1 MEEFYMNDDQR
12 SFRFDSELLKV
23 FSLAHQISIRCKHPC
38 VTDLACFS
46 ALNSLPNSPL
56 YRRLIH
62 LGYSSQD
69 IQNILTEILNENK
82 VLCHAQKQANLLAFP
97 YPLQSFFISEQLSDI
112 FEKATFIA
120 SEYYG
125 KDSFGCNELLA
136 SMAECMPTVYESF
149 LKKCDIYPEP
159 NHPFHK
165 EENRMLKIPHE
176 LANCL
181 TVLNDKYS
189 PNEVSCH
196 ILGRDKETLSLIR
209 ILAKD
214 TKRNCV
220 LVGEPGVGKTAL
232 VEKFT
237 WMIVTGNCPTK
248 FKDSIVISLDVNAI
262 VAGTQ
267 FRGSAEERFQKLVAF
282 LEDQPNCILFIDEIH
297 DVLGAGACREGELDL
312 GDVLKPV
319 LARGT
324 TRVIGATTLAEY
336 EKYFSQDGALKRRFE
351 RINVREPKIHEV
363 YPMIKNQIARL
374 STSHGVSIS
383 KELVDL
389 IIFYASCFNYE
400 TKNPDRT
407 LDLIDKSMATAELY
421 GKTEVSKEDM
431 LENFNTNKE
440 IFEHTPLEIK
450 TALAYHEAGHYLLH
464 RFSKELYD
472 YHVLAVSIMPA
483 EDYYGINVLEIDT
496 DVIPS
501 RTRDYYIQLIAC
513 QLGGR
518 IAEQMYSDKL
528 SAGASKDL
536 ESATRIAKN
545 MITKYGLSNNF
556 SSYRMYLDEANEQMY
571 SDKIR
576 DAVDSEID
584 EIVSEAG
591 EYAQEV
597 LQSNHDYLELLVS
610 ALLEKGMLSATE
622 IDALF
627 ANSSNMD

>member
-1 MEEFYMNDDQR
+1 MEEFYMNDNQR
-12 SFRFDSELLKV
+12 NFRFSAELLKV
-23 FSLAHQISIRCKHPC
+23 FSLAYQISIECKHPC
-38 VTDLACFS
+38 VTDLACFV
-46 ALNSLPNSPL
+46 ALNSLNDSPL
-56 YRRLIH
+56 YRRLIRSG
-62 LGYSSQD
+62 LSSQD
-69 IQNILTEILNENK
+69 IERIMTEILNENK
-82 VLCHAQKQANLLAFP
+82 ILCHTQKPTNLLAFP
-97 YPLQSFFISEQLSDI
+97 YPLQSFFVSEELSAI

-120 SEYYG
+120 SEYYEN
-125 KDSFGCNELLA
+125 DAFGCNELLA
-136 SMAECMPTVYESF
+136 AMSECMPTVFES
-149 LKKCDIYPEP
+149 LLRKCDIYPKP
-159 NHPFHK
+159 NNQLNK
-165 EENRMLKIPHE
+165 EANTMIKIPHE
-176 LANCL
+176 LINCL
-181 TVLNDKYS
+181 TVFNDKYS
-189 PNEVSCH
+189 PDEVSCH

-214 TKRNCV
+214 TKRNAV

-237 WMIVTGNCPTK
+237 WMIVTGNCPAK
-248 FKDSIVISLDVNAI
+248 FKDSVVVSLDVNAI

-282 LEDQPNCILFIDEIH
+282 LESQPNCILFIDEIH

-324 TRVIGATTLAEY
+324 TRVIGATTLEEY
-336 EKYFSQDGALKRRFE
+336 GNYFSKDGALKRRFE
-351 RINVREPKIHEV
+351 RINVKEPRIHEV

-374 STSHGVSIS
+374 SASHGVSIS

-407 LDLIDKSMATAELY
+407 LDLIDKSMATTELY
-421 GKTEVSKEDM
+421 GGKEVTKEDI

-440 IFEHTPLEIK
+440 IFKNTPLEIK

-472 YHVLAVSIMPA
+472 YQVLAVSIMPA
-483 EDYYGINVLEIDT
+483 EDYYGVNVLEIDT

-501 RTRDYYIQLIAC
+501 RTKEYYIQLIAC

-518 IAEQMYSDKL
+518 IAEQMYSGKL

-536 ESATRIAKN
+536 ENATRIAKN
-545 MITKYGLSNNF
+545 MVTKYGLGTDLSY
-556 SSYRMYLDEANEQMY
+556 YRMYLDEAHEQMY

-576 DAVDSEID
+576 DTVDMEID
-584 EIVSEAG
+584 QIVSEAG
-591 EYAQEV
+591 EYAQDLLE
-597 LQSNHDYLELLVS
+597 SSHYYLELLVS
-610 ALLEKGMLSATE
+610 ALLDKGMLSATE

-627 ANSSNMD
+627 SNNKRN

>member
-1 MEEFYMNDDQR
+1 MEEFYMNDNPKN
-12 SFRFDSELLKV
+12 FRFDSELLKV
-23 FSLAHQISIRCKHPC
+23 LSLAHQISIRCEHPC
-38 VTDLACFS
+38 VTDLACFA
-46 ALNSLPNSPL
+46 ALNSLANSPL
-56 YRRLIH
+56 YRRLID
-62 LGYSSQD
+62 LGFSSQD
-69 IQNILTEILNENK
+69 ITRIMAEILNENK
-82 VLCHAQKQANLLAFP
+82 ISCHAQKQASLLSFP
-97 YPLQSFFISEQLSDI
+97 YPLQSFFISEQLVAL

-125 KDSFGCNELLA
+125 KNAFGCNELLA
-136 SMAECMPTVYESF
+136 AMAECMPAVYENF
-149 LKKCDIYPEP
+149 LKKCDMYPKP
-159 NHPFHK
+159 NNQLNK
-165 EENRMLKIPHE
+165 EENKMLKVPHE

-189 PNEVSCH
+189 PDEVSCH

-214 TKRNCV
+214 TKRNAV
-220 LVGEPGVGKTAL
+220 LVGDPGVGKTAL

-237 WMIVTGNCPTK
+237 WMIVTGNCPAK
-248 FKDSIVISLDVNAI
+248 FKDSVVISLDVNAI

-267 FRGSAEERFQKLVAF
+267 FRGSAEERFQKLVSF
-282 LEDQPNCILFIDEIH
+282 LENQPNCILFIDEIH

-374 STSHGVSIS
+374 SASHGVSIS

-407 LDLIDKSMATAELY
+407 LDLIDKSMATTELY
-421 GKTEVSKEDM
+421 GKTEVSKEDI

-440 IFEHTPLEIK
+440 IFENTPLEIK

-483 EDYYGINVLEIDT
+483 EDYYGVNVLEIDT

-513 QLGGR
+513 KLGGR
-518 IAEQMYSDKL
+518 IAEHMYSDKL

-536 ESATRIAKN
+536 ESATRITKN

-591 EYAQEV
+591 DYAQEI
-597 LQSNHDYLELLVS
+597 LQSNRHYLELLVS

-627 ANSSNMD
+627 VNSNIN